1 MSGILREAFIV
12 AGGIA
17 GLNNKRGLIIPA
29 VSAAGHQRW
38 KGDYGI
44 CTSPIERGGQV
55 IGHHLAVD
63 GGPASDIAEE
73 VVLNFRWYQHISGW
87 TTTPGINTTL
97 GLNEPQA
104 VMASYPDATET
115 YVPPSGGQV
124 VIYDVGQHQKRT

>member
-38 KGDYGI
+38 KGGYDGI
-44 CTSPIERGGQV
+44 CTSPFEGGGQAN
-55 IGHHLAVD
+55 GHHLVVD
-63 GGPASDIAEE
+63 GGPTSDIAED

-97 GLNEPQA
+97 PLNDPQA
-104 VMASYPDATET
+104 VMATYPDATET
-115 YVPPSGGQV
+115 FNPHP
-124 VIYDVGQHQKRT
+124 